1 MQAGSPGSTAYGRA
15 RGRSGAA
22 PTFWYISN
30 SHHGGFPAV
39 FPQMAAAEEEALEVE
54 QLIEERVVRLQG
66 KKARK
71 EYFVKWQGYGSDENT
86 WE

>member
-1 MQAGSPGSTAYGRA
+1 
-15 RGRSGAA
+15 
-22 PTFWYISN
+22 
-30 SHHGGFPAV
+30 
-39 FPQMAAAEEEALEVE
+39 MAAAEEEALEVE